1 MSDDRQ
7 GIVRFPDKRDRKTRS
22 KQRKEE
28 SARQHGRRSPGPNRL
43 HRFLSRHGIDMRQ
56 FIGILLTIAWLA
68 NLVFHWV

>member
-7 GIVRFPDKRDRKTRS
+7 DIVRFPDKRDRKLRS
-22 KQRKEE
+22 KQRKREND
-28 SARQHGRRSPGPNRL
+28 RRLTRRSQGPNRL
-43 HRFLSRHGIDMRQ
+43 RRFLYQHGMDTRQ